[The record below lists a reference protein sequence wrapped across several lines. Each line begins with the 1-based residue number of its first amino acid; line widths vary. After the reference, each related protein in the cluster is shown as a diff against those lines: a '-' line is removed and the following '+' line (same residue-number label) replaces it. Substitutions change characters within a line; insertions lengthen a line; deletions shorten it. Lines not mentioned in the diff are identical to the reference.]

1 MEKMGRKEEEEEQAV
16 AGLPNDLVWE
26 FLSRVPY
33 RSLCRFKSVST
44 SWLTLCSDPAVRRR
58 SPQTLS
64 GFFALSRSGTIR
76 FVNLSGRGRPLID
89 PSLPF
94 LHGFK
99 YVRILNF
106 CGGILLCHGI
116 RAVRAEYIVCNPA
129 TEKVWAALPVP
140 DSHDTPCP
148 RFHGRTICLCFDP
161 TVPPCFTVFVIN
173 DNGHAITATD
183 VYSSDTGEWTSMSGR
198 WGHRIVVY
206 CGEPQYFFLNDT
218 LHVTAYDSRLETF
231 DLNHNSLNM
240 IVTVDTGGNTWRTSR
255 QPPQTEFT
263 FIGLSQGR
271 LHGIEMEDGGGCRI
285 SVWILEDYASGRWT
299 LKHTASI
306 LDLLGRPCL
315 EHREYYVFVALHPER
330 NLIFFNGGVERERT
344 LMSYDMDTQ
353 KLHVICNLEDY
364 QMQNFRPYTPCFV
377 EWPLSNAH

>member
-1 MEKMGRKEEEEEQAV
+1 MEKRRRKEEEEEQAV
-16 AGLPNDLVWE
+16 EGLPNDLVWE

-44 SWLTLCSDPAVRRR
+44 SWLTLCSDPTVHRR

-64 GFFALSRSGTIR
+64 GFFGLSRSGNIR

-89 PSLPF
+89 PALPF

-99 YVRILNF
+99 VS
-106 CGGILLCHGI
+106 
-116 RAVRAEYIVCNPA
+116 E
-129 TEKVWAALPVP
+129 
-140 DSHDTPCP
+140 
-148 RFHGRTICLCFDP
+148 
-161 TVPPCFTVFVIN
+161 
-173 DNGHAITATD
+173 
-183 VYSSDTGEWTSMSGR
+183 
-198 WGHRIVVY
+198 
-206 CGEPQYFFLNDT
+206 
-218 LHVTAYDSRLETF
+218 
-231 DLNHNSLNM
+231 
-240 IVTVDTGGNTWRTSR
+240 
-255 QPPQTEFT
+255 
-263 FIGLSQGR
+263 
-271 LHGIEMEDGGGCRI
+271 I

-299 LKHTASI
+299 LKHTTSI

-353 KLHVICNLEDY
+353 KLHVICNLEDF

-377 EWPLSNAH
+377 EWPLSNAHSSSEQVHIWLVGNLA